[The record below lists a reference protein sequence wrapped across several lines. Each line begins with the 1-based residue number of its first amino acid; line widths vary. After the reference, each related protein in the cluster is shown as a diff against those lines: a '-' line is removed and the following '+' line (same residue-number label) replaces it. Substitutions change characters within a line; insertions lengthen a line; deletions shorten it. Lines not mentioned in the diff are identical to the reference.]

1 MPNERLEKMVTKINQ
16 FKDELDPEIIKIRDK
31 IIAKIGNKP
40 LDEVNE
46 IIKKLLSDHMDENT
60 RLGVLAARLKIIRQK
75 IETLYENKSQTKT
88 SINITSTR
96 TISEEPK
103 EKKEIKK
110 EEEWIR
116 VKLLEACEI
125 EGKSIDKDVILDVK
139 KSDGEKL
146 ISSKKAEELK
156 NNEESKPSSK
166 PVLKVEEE
174 QSNTKKDIMSK
185 EIELESENNKDSKIK
200 QDASQTVKEKDTNV
214 KNLENIQENFEKN
227 NPTSST
233 VIEEKN
239 NEENIIKKIEQK
251 ESKTID
257 EPKKDKTDDM
267 KVVQDEKEKKDLLK
281 QHEEKATKNNTEEK

>member
-156 NNEESKPSSK
+156 NKEESKPSSK

-214 KNLENIQENFEKN
+214 KNLENIQENLEKN

-281 QHEEKATKNNTEEK
+281 QHEEKATKKNTEEK

>member
-1 MPNERLEKMVTKINQ
+1 MVTKINQ

-46 IIKKLLSDHMDENT
+46 IIKKLLSDQMDENT

-75 IETLYENKSQTKT
+75 IETLYENKSQRKT

-96 TISEEPK
+96 TISEESK

-116 VKLLEACEI
+116 VRLLEACEI

-146 ISSKKAEELK
+146 ISSKKAEELINK
-156 NNEESKPSSK
+156 EESKSSPK

-174 QSNTKKDIMSK
+174 QSNTKQNIMSK
-185 EIELESENNKDSKIK
+185 ETELESENINESKIK
-200 QDASQTVKEKDTNV
+200 QDDSQTVKEKDTNV
-214 KNLENIQENFEKN
+214 KTLDNVQENSEKN
-227 NPTSST
+227 NPTSSI
-233 VIEEKN
+233 VNEEKN
-239 NEENIIKKIEQK
+239 NEVNIIKKTEQE

-257 EPKKDKTDDM
+257 ETKKDKTNDM
-267 KVVQDEKEKKDLLK
+267 EVVQTEKAKKDLLK
-281 QHEEKATKNNTEEK
+281 QHEEKATKKNTEEK

>member
-281 QHEEKATKNNTEEK
+281 QHEEKATKKNTEEK